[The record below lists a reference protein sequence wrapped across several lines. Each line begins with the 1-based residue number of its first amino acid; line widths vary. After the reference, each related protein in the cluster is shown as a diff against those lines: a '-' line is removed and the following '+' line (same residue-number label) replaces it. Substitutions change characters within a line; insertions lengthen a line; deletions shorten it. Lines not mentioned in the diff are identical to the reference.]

1 MSSED
6 KIREGVQPLLQAGE
20 QLVAAFVARPRGWT
34 QQMAGSRLVG
44 ASQQGTSREAAAQAG
59 FALASPL
66 ALALTDQRLLSLSMG
81 AQAGMGL
88 GGGVKELVGQAPLA
102 EVDSITAKRLLIGKV
117 VEVSVHGTSFK
128 LEVGAGANVQGVVDG
143 FERLKRG

>member
-6 KIREGVQPLLQAGE
+6 KIREGLQPLLGAGE

-44 ASQQGTSREAAAQAG
+44 ESQQGRSRDAAEQAG
-59 FALASPL
+59 FALASPM
-66 ALALTDQRLLSLSMG
+66 ALALTNQRLLSVSMG

-88 GGGVKELVGQAPLA
+88 GGGVKELVGQAQLA
-102 EVDSITAKRLLIGKV
+102 DVDSITAKRLLLGKV
-117 VEVSVHGTSFK
+117 VAVSVRGTS
-128 LEVGAGANVQGVVDG
+128 
-143 FERLKRG
+143 